1 MISPS
6 VATFLITIL
15 NIGVLF
21 FVLRAILFKPVSS
34 FMEARTKKIEEAI
47 ANAER
52 EKAQAKMLLEQR
64 DARLKQA
71 SLEAEGIIKSAR
83 EKAEKQADVM
93 LTEAKV
99 QAELLLSNGR
109 KQVEAERQAAVA
121 LFKTEAAALVVA
133 ASGRLLKRE
142 LKGGDEAEYARILI
156 EELGRLNVRS

>member
-6 VATFLITIL
+6 AATFLITII

-21 FVLRAILFKPVSS
+21 FILRAILFKPVSS
-34 FMEARTKKIEEAI
+34 FMEARTKKIEEAL

-64 DARLKQA
+64 NTQLKQA
-71 SLEAEGIIKSAR
+71 SLEAEKILKSAR

-93 LTEAKV
+93 LSEAKA
-99 QAELLLSNGR
+99 QAEILVSNGR

-121 LFKTEAAALVVA
+121 LFKAEAAALVVA

-142 LKGGDEAEYARILI
+142 LRGGDEAEYARILI
-156 EELGRLNVRS
+156 EELGRSDVPS